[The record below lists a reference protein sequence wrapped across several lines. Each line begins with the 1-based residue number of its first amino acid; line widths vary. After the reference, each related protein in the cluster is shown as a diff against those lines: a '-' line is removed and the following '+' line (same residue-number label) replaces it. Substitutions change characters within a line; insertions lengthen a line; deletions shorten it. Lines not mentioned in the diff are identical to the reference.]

1 MDWTEI
7 ALIVVLILLVL
18 AGGYIKRLSK
28 AIKELVNCFDEAIQL
43 DSPQGEQITKEEWAE
58 ILERGKGI
66 GRIIIEI
73 AQLVALKK
81 RG

>member
-1 MDWTEI
+1 MEWQEI
-7 ALIVVLILLVL
+7 ALIVVLVLLVL

-28 AIKELVNCFDEAIQL
+28 AIKELINCFDEALQ
-43 DSPQGEQITKEEWAE
+43 DDQITKEEWSR
-58 ILERGKGI
+58 IFERGKNVFRVI
-66 GRIIIEI
+66 AEI